1 MIDYRGTISQG
12 GTTTPFTCQVNTVTQ
27 AVTGAGACA
36 VAFGQTSSTLA
47 PVTPTPPTPPTS
59 PTPPTPP
66 PATPTTTPTTPTTPT
81 KPTTLTPPPVI
92 DDGSITVT
100 NPDGSVVTLSVPE
113 QQLITFAE
121 ADQLF
126 MALIGDRL
134 QVGSLDGFVNGR
146 LRATGMAALQAQLP
160 MQRTERDGYRGAS
173 AGAGAPAA
181 GVWVN
186 ATGTYVEDS
195 RPGAGQDG
203 YGGAVALGL
212 DFSTGDV
219 ILGGFVAHSQ
229 IDLDGTN
236 VSYAS
241 EGWSGGLYA
250 SWSQDPALRL
260 TASVGYGAFDVEYG
274 RTAGGL
280 RSFGTTD
287 RTQLVGSISAESQ
300 FALGENWVLTP
311 GVGVS
316 ASSSETDA
324 YQDNANRPVAG
335 NDVDMTVL
343 SGGAS
348 LFYTG
353 GAWLPFV
360 SASVN
365 HQTDGAPG
373 VDTDYGL
380 IGAGVA
386 IPVSDMFSVAFT
398 GQVLVGKSNESQST
412 FGVTLRRAF

>member
-1 MIDYRGTISQG
+1 M
-12 GTTTPFTCQVNTVTQ
+12 
-27 AVTGAGACA
+27 
-36 VAFGQTSSTLA
+36 
-47 PVTPTPPTPPTS
+47 
-59 PTPPTPP
+59 
-66 PATPTTTPTTPTTPT
+66 
-81 KPTTLTPPPVI
+81 I

-113 QQLITFAE
+113 QSLISFAE

-126 MALIGDRL
+126 MALIGDRIG
-134 QVGSLDGFVNGR
+134 VGSLDGFVNGR
-146 LRATGMAALQAQLP
+146 LRAMGLAALQAQMP
-160 MQRTERDGYRGAS
+160 MQRTERDSYRGAS
-173 AGAGAPAA
+173 AGASAPAA

-186 ATGTYVEDS
+186 ATGTYVEDG
-195 RPGAGQDG
+195 RPGSGQDG

-212 DFSTGDV
+212 DFSTGDT
-219 ILGGFVAHSQ
+219 ILGGFVSHNQ
-229 IDLDGTN
+229 IDLDGTSA
-236 VSYAS
+236 SYQS
-241 EGWSGGLYA
+241 EGWTGGLYA

-260 TASVGYGAFDVEYG
+260 TASVGYGAFEVEYG
-274 RTAGGL
+274 RTAGAL

-300 FALGENWVLTP
+300 FALGDNWVVTP

-316 ASSSETDA
+316 VSSSETEA

-353 GAWLPFV
+353 AAWLPYV

-365 HQTDGAPG
+365 HETDGAPG

-386 IPVSDMFSVAFT
+386 IPVSDQFSLAFT